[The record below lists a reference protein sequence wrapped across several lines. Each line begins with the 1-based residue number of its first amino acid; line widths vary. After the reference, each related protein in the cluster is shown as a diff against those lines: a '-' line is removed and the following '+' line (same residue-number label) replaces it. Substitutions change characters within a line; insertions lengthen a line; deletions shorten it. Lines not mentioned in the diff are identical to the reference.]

1 MNREYQA
8 ICRGVMTAGGTVDA
22 PIGRHRADRKKMAV
36 VENGKPAVTHYRVM
50 EKFRLHTH
58 IRLSLETGR
67 THQIRVHM
75 EHIRFALL
83 GDPVY
88 GHRLQIP
95 AGSSEEMSETL
106 RGFKRQALHAA
117 RLGLKHPLSGELIEL
132 ESPLPDDMVNMI
144 DILRKDR
151 DANAK

>member
-22 PIGRHRADRKKMAV
+22 PIGRHRVDRKKMAV

-50 EKFRLHTH
+50 EKFRTHTH

-95 AGSSEEMSETL
+95 AGSSKEMGETL
-106 RGFKRQALHAA
+106 RSFKRQALHAA
-117 RLGLKHPLSGELIEL
+117 RLGLNHPLSGELIEF
-132 ESPLPDDMVNMI
+132 ESPLPDDMVNVI

-151 DANAK
+151 DANPK